1 MVFRVM
7 QVDKLCR
14 LRSLAIGKT
23 LRNPN
28 FHKPVEEEPDYSSGW
43 KCEDM
48 GKGTFLGMRGHM
60 YQCWEDLEEDEEVSR
75 WC

>member
-1 MVFRVM
+1 M
-7 QVDKLCR
+7 
-14 LRSLAIGKT
+14 AIGKT

-28 FHKPVEEEPDYSSGW
+28 FHKPVEEDPEYSSGW

-48 GKGTFLGMRGHM
+48 GKGAFLWGYGHM
-60 YQCWEDLEEDEEVSR
+60 NQCWDDPEEDEEVSR